1 MKMVL
6 IALSLYTLYLARWK
20 YPSSSVRPC
29 HLGIGFLQT
38 SFYLRGCC
46 GIGPPQ
52 FSLLCVLASL
62 VVLLRVQPV
71 AGGLGAPA
79 SDLASFCLEGSGQ
92 CDAQVRSCSW
102 ELLSGVPVN
111 VELEDVLQGVGE

>member
-1 MKMVL
+1 MKVVL

-20 YPSSSVRPC
+20 YPPSAVRPS

-38 SFYLRGCC
+38 SLHLRDCC
-46 GIGPPQ
+46 GTGPPQ
-52 FSLLCVLASL
+52 FSLLSVLASQ
-62 VVLLRVQPV
+62 VVLVRLQSV

-79 SDLASFCLEGSGQ
+79 SALASFCLEGSGQ
-92 CDAQVRSCSW
+92 CDAQVHPYSW
-102 ELLSGVPVN
+102 ELPSGVPGN